1 MKKKFRDSK
10 GAAYQAPRVEI
21 VRISS
26 SQIICGS
33 NENIEEGGQQN
44 WVGEPSF
51 LNELF

>member
-1 MKKKFRDSK
+1 MKKEYCVSES
-10 GAAYQAPRVEI
+10 AEYQAPQVEI
-21 VRISS
+21 IRISP

-44 WVGEPSF
+44 WVAEPSF